1 MEDVEAGVVR
11 RAALQ
16 VGVLHDGAVDVP
28 GEVVHVVFLGLGQP
42 VAALAL
48 GGGGEHLLLAQDE
61 DRNWNRTF
69 SASAL
74 A

>member
-28 GEVVHVVFLGLGQP
+28 REVIQVVFLGLGQS
-42 VAALAL
+42 VAVLAL
-48 GGGGEHLLLAQDE
+48 GGRGEHLLLAQDE
-61 DRNWNRTF
+61 DRYWKRTI
-69 SASAL
+69 SDSVL